1 MLLDTWQ
8 IVFQSNS
15 KLKSEIQDASCP
27 LQTCAG
33 YPDGIEAAAH
43 AKNSLYSRK
52 EVLAILLVDAENA
65 LKKLN
70 RAAALRNFLVTL
82 HSLSPFF
89 PNTYRGCDP
98 FSPAKKKFLLN
109 KEQFKE
115 MWQQCASTDS
125 RRYPWSLCLQ
135 NRKPNACFGAGAGTI
150 SSLREWWQLL
160 LDEGP
165 GYGFHPNASKSY
177 LIVKPNHIEEATE
190 QFRSTNVQITCNGK
204 KYLGGFFGPEEGKGE
219 YLSDKCGKFEQMVC
233 KLSSIAE
240 VEPHVAYSGFT
251 VAACNANGIM

>member
-1 MLLDTWQ
+1 MLLDTWS
-8 IVFQSNS
+8 IIFQSNS
-15 KLKSEIQDASCP
+15 KLKSEIQDASGP

-33 YPDGIEAAAH
+33 YPDGIKAAAH
-43 AKNSLYSRK
+43 AMNSLYSRK
-52 EVLAILLVDAENA
+52 EVHAILLVDAENA

-70 RAAALRNFLVTL
+70 RAAGLRSFHVTL
-82 HSLSPFF
+82 HSLPPFF

-115 MWQQCASTDS
+115 MWQQCDSTVS

-135 NRKPNACFGAGAGTI
+135 NRKPNACFGAGAGTS

-165 GYGFHPNASKSY
+165 GYGFHPNASNSY

-190 QFRSTNVQITCNGK
+190 HFRGTNVQITCNGK
-204 KYLGGFFGPEEGKGE
+204 KNLGDFFGPEEGKANICRTRVAN
-219 YLSDKCGKFEQMVC
+219 LSKWYASCPPLP
-233 KLSSIAE
+233 KLSHIMHIPGS
-240 VEPHVAYSGFT
+240 PS
-251 VAACNANGIM
+251 ACNANGIM